1 MYQPNFERDPQ
12 NDMTWYNPKGGYAYV
27 MTDYPRD
34 GRSLGLPTLPV
45 FWATDKEDAQRQAK
59 EYADIWNAK
68 ELSWMGAFGIV
79 GGVVAFLTVLYGL
92 GII

>member
-1 MYQPNFERDPQ
+1 MYKPNFRRDPQ
-12 NDMTWYNPKGGYAYV
+12 NDMLWTIPSSYAYE

-34 GRSLGLPTLPV
+34 GRYLGTDALPV
-45 FWATDKEDAQRQAK
+45 FWATDDENAQRKAN
-59 EYADIWNAK
+59 EYAEIWNAK
-68 ELSWMGAFGIV
+68 ELSWMGAFGLA